1 MPRRRRTL
9 PRLALLAG
17 AALAL
22 QPPAHAADPQPYD
35 VTIAPTGDAAID
47 GALHDSSTLISLQ
60 KSAPVGPFA
69 LVTRAQGD
77 VGRLHTALQSFG
89 YYDGQVTLRIDG
101 KPLDD
106 PALPDALAAKPAA
119 SNAAVTITVERG
131 PLFHLRR
138 VTVDGPIS
146 AEDRAKLG
154 IAPGDPAIASRVL
167 AAQGNLLTALQTTGH
182 PLAKVSNPDAVE
194 TPGEHVLDV
203 TFHADPGPRVDV
215 GAISV
220 TGLKDTNDSYVRERL
235 LVHSGELYN
244 PATIDRARQDL
255 LAAGIFASVS
265 ASTPDHLA
273 PDGTIPLTFDV
284 TERPRHAVSFN
295 VAYSTDTGA
304 TGGVTFTYRN
314 VFGNAETLTLGAAIT
329 QAETNAEIKQ
339 PGYNF
344 NATFTQP
351 DWQHRDQTLAWN
363 AQYLKEN
370 LYAYSRRAEIGGV
383 ALSRKLTNQISASIG
398 VTGTQ
403 ERVTQEGVST
413 SYELAQLPLGLTY
426 DSTGPDGLFNPTHGI
441 KAKLTVTPTEPFGG
455 NTSFFTLVQLTGST
469 YINLADTE
477 GRSVIAVRGTL
488 GSSLGASTFQI
499 PPDQRFYAGGS
510 ATIRG
515 YAFQAAGP
523 QFADHRP
530 TGGSSLTA
538 ATVEYRQRIG
548 ESFGAAA
555 FVDAGQVGHSSAPFT
570 GTLFEGVGV
579 GARYYTSLGP
589 IRIDVAVPLE
599 KRRKDQILQAYI
611 GLGQAF

>member
-1 MPRRRRTL
+1 MRRRPL
-9 PRLALLAG
+9 PRLALVAG
-17 AALAL
+17 SALL
-22 QPPAHAADPQPYD
+22 MQPPAHAADPQPYS
-35 VTIAPTGDAAID
+35 VTIAPTGDPTIDAA
-47 GALHDSSTLISLQ
+47 LKDSSTLLSLQ

-69 LVTRAQGD
+69 LVTRAQDD
-77 VGRLHTALQSFG
+77 VSRLQTAMQSYG
-89 YYDGQVTLRIDG
+89 YYGAKTTMQIDG
-101 KPLDD
+101 HPLDD
-106 PALPDALAAKPAA
+106 PGLPDALAAKPAG
-119 SNAAVTITVERG
+119 SNAAITIAVDRG

-146 AEDRAKLG
+146 AADRAKLG
-154 IAPGDPAIASRVL
+154 IAPGDPAIASKVL
-167 AAQGNLLTALQTTGH
+167 AAQGNLLAALQTTGH
-182 PLAKVSNPDAVE
+182 ALAKVSNPDAVE
-194 TPGEHVLDV
+194 TPADHVLDI
-203 TFHADPGPRVDV
+203 TFHADPGPRVDI
-215 GAISV
+215 GAITV
-220 TGLKDTNDSYVRERL
+220 NGLKVTNDSYVRERL

-244 PATIDRARQDL
+244 PVTIERARQDL
-255 LAAGIFASVS
+255 TAAGIFSSVTASV
-265 ASTPDHLA
+265 PDQLA
-273 PDGTIPLTFDV
+273 PNGTIPLTFTV
-284 TERPRHAVSFN
+284 AERARHAVSFN

-344 NATFTQP
+344 NVTFTQP
-351 DWQHRDQTLAWN
+351 DWQRRDQTLSWN

-383 ALSRKLTNQISASIG
+383 ALSRKLTDQLSGSIG

-403 ERVTQEGVST
+403 ERVTQEGT
-413 SYELAQLPLGLTY
+413 TTNYELAQLPLGLTY

-441 KAKLTVTPTEPFGG
+441 KAKLLVTPTEPFGG

-469 YINLADTE
+469 YVNLASTE

-488 GSSLGASTFQI
+488 GSALGASTFQI

-555 FVDAGQVGHSSAPFT
+555 FIDAGQIGRGSAPFS

-589 IRIDVAVPLE
+589 IRVDIAVPLD
-599 KRRKDQILQAYI
+599 KRRKDEILQAYI